1 MNLPSLTPEQELQAR
16 QIEEALLV
24 QAQEKIQQ
32 IARLMASRENH
43 QLLGETEFQVRDL
56 LHQIGNQAVETTLEV
71 RKKRATPDAV

>member
-24 QAQEKIQQ
+24 RAQENIQQ

-43 QLLGETEFQVRDL
+43 QLLGETEFQIRDL